1 MKRGKEVSYRT
12 LFRSTLILGMAAA
25 GIAGTSGAA
34 LAAPSSSS
42 SSLTIVKSSLPFAD
56 VVINPA
62 STFAYFTVPTE
73 NEVAVLNL
81 TTKKFGKP
89 IPVGSEPVG
98 IDIGP
103 GGKTLWVADSGGQ
116 TISQVTIATG
126 KVKTITTPAGTSDD
140 TPYSIVVLNNTTALY
155 TTTFDGTGFG
165 GNAYKLNLST
175 DASTVVTG
183 IGIGGQV
190 TEVTQM
196 SRSGNYG
203 VAGAVLGDDSG
214 GPFDVYTAATG
225 HVVSGSLNNFIAYG
239 TFNKAGTTFLID
251 GSNVIDAATGTQL
264 GTINDDCVGAALTA
278 SGTAGYCLES
288 GSLVDLN
295 VSRFLTGASTALPSG
310 VTGTGELAI
319 SPNGDLLVGITSA
332 GALIDSI

>member
-1 MKRGKEVSYRT
+1 
-12 LFRSTLILGMAAA
+12 MAAA
-25 GIAGTSGAA
+25 GIAGASGGA
-34 LAAPSSSS
+34 LAAATPS

-81 TTKKFGKP
+81 TTKTFGKP
-89 IPVGSEPVG
+89 IPVGSDPQG

-103 GGKTLWVADSGGQ
+103 GGKTLYVADSGGQ
-116 TISQVTIATG
+116 TISQVGTATG

-140 TPYSIVVLNNTTALY
+140 TPYSIAVLNNGNALY
-155 TTTFDGTGFG
+155 STTFAGSGFG
-165 GNAYKLNLST
+165 ANVYDLNLTT
-175 DASTVVTG
+175 DASTVVTSM
-183 IGIGGQV
+183 GIGGQV

-225 HVVSGSLNNFIAYG
+225 HVVSGSLNNFISYG

-251 GSNVIDAATGTQL
+251 GSYVIDAASGTQL
-264 GTINDDCVGAALTA
+264 GTISDNCVGAALTA

-288 GSLVDLN
+288 SAIVDLN
-295 VSRFLTGASTALPSG
+295 VSRFLTGASTALPKG

-332 GALIDSI
+332 GAVIDSI

>member
-1 MKRGKEVSYRT
+1 MSYRT

-34 LAAPSSSS
+34 LAAPPQSSS

-81 TTKKFGKP
+81 KTHRFGKP
-89 IPVGSEPVG
+89 IPVGSEPEG

-103 GGKTLWVADSGGQ
+103 AGQTLYVADSGGQ
-116 TISQVTIATG
+116 TISQVGIATG

-140 TPYSIVVLNNTTALY
+140 TPYSIVVLNNDTALY
-155 TTTFDGTGFG
+155 TTTFDGSGFG
-165 GNAYKLNLST
+165 GNAYELNLST
-175 DASTVVTG
+175 DASTAVTS
-183 IGIGGQV
+183 IGIGGLV

-214 GPFDVYTAATG
+214 GPFDIYTAATG
-225 HVVSGSLNNFIAYG
+225 NVVSGSLNNFVAYG
-239 TFNKAGTTFLID
+239 TFNKAGTTFLVD
-251 GSNVIDAATGTQL
+251 GSYVIDAASGAQL

-278 SGTAGYCLES
+278 SGAAGYCLES
-288 GSLVDLN
+288 GALVDLN

>member
-1 MKRGKEVSYRT
+1 VSYRVI
-12 LFRSTLILGMAAA
+12 FRSTLILAMATA
-25 GIAGTSGAA
+25 GVAGASGGA
-34 LAAPSSSS
+34 LAAASPS

-81 TTKKFGKP
+81 ETHKFGKS
-89 IPVGSEPVG
+89 IPVGSDPQG
-98 IDIGP
+98 IDIGS

-116 TISQVTIATG
+116 TISEVTIATG
-126 KVKTITTPAGTSDD
+126 KVKTITTPAGTLDD
-140 TPYSIVVLNNTTALY
+140 TPYSIVVLNNGNALY
-155 TTTFDGTGFG
+155 STTFSGSGFG
-165 GNAYKLNLST
+165 ANVYELNLST
-175 DASTVVTG
+175 DVSTEVSSFG
-183 IGIGGQV
+183 INGQV
-190 TEVTQM
+190 TEVTQL
-196 SRSGNYG
+196 SRSWNYG

-214 GPFDVYTAATG
+214 GPFDIYTAATG
-225 HVVSGSLNNFIAYG
+225 KVVSGSLNNFIG
-239 TFNKAGTTFLID
+239 FGSLNGKGTTFLVD
-251 GSNVIDAATGTQL
+251 GSYVIDAATGALL
-264 GTINDDCVGAALTA
+264 GTISDDCVGAVLNR
-278 SGTAGYCLES
+278 SGAAGYCLES
-288 GSLVDLN
+288 GALVDLN

>member
-1 MKRGKEVSYRT
+1 MI
-12 LFRSTLILGMAAA
+12 FRSTLILAMATA
-25 GIAGTSGAA
+25 GIAGASGGA
-34 LAAPSSSS
+34 LATATSS

-81 TTKKFGKP
+81 QTHKFGKP
-89 IPVGSEPVG
+89 IPVGSDPQG
-98 IDIGP
+98 IDIGA

-116 TISQVTIATG
+116 TISQVSVATG
-126 KVKTITTPAGTSDD
+126 KLKTITTPAGNLND
-140 TPYSIVVLNNTTALY
+140 TPYSIVVLNNNTALY
-155 TTTFDGTGFG
+155 STTFEGSGFG
-165 GNAYKLNLST
+165 ANVYSLNLTTDVST
-175 DASTVVTG
+175 EVSS
-183 IGIGGQV
+183 IGLV

-196 SRSGNYG
+196 SRSWNRA

-214 GPFDVYTAATG
+214 GPFDIYTAATG
-225 HVVSGSLNNFIAYG
+225 DVVSGSLNNFISYG
-239 TFNKAGTTFLID
+239 SFNKVGTTFLVD
-251 GSNVIDAATGTQL
+251 GSYVIDAATGTLL
-264 GTINDDCVGAALTA
+264 GTISDDCVGAVLNS
-278 SGTAGYCLES
+278 SGAAGYCLES
-288 GSLVDLN
+288 GALVDLN
-295 VSRFLTGASTALPSG
+295 VTRFLTGASTALPSG